1 MHIGF
6 KTFRKVLYTWLLF
19 PSNAYNISVK
29 SAGQVMSWYGMDG
42 GCWKCLW
49 NGARSNYRLDKV
61 AKKCIREAL
70 THTQELF
77 LPCKVHNMDFIELVL
92 SMYDCRH
99 FPLHLLGLNQSAS
112 HTPPRGG
119 WRGRGGMQQ
128 WAWMLASSDQGIW
141 ADFLEQF
148 WTVEEHTD
156 PLNPRGKL

>member
-6 KTFRKVLYTWLLF
+6 KTFRKILYTWLLF

-99 FPLHLLGLNQSAS
+99 FPLHLLGLNQPAS
-112 HTPPRGG
+112 HTPLRGG
-119 WRGRGGMQQ
+119 WRGRGRGGMQQ
-128 WAWMLASSDQGIW
+128 WA
-141 ADFLEQF
+141 
-148 WTVEEHTD
+148 
-156 PLNPRGKL
+156 